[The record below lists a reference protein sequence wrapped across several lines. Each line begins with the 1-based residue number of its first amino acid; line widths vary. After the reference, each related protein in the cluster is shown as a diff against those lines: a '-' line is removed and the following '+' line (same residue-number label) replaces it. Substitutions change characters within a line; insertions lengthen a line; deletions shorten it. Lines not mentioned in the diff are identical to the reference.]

1 MIIGDD
7 TQVQK
12 DLSAAAQPEERA
24 AGDVQVQ
31 EVPAASHP
39 QERAAGDAQVQTT
52 LAAAT
57 REELAATTHLQ
68 AEEAPDANRDCCI
81 PQRVSSGKCEPT
93 DRW

>member
-12 DLSAAAQPEERA
+12 DLSAAAQPEVRA

-39 QERAAGDAQVQTT
+39 QERAAGDVQV
-52 LAAAT
+52 LS
-57 REELAATTHLQ
+57 LIH
-68 AEEAPDANRDCCI
+68 I
-81 PQRVSSGKCEPT
+81 
-93 DRW
+93 